1 MALRHG
7 CKTRNGPSSEYATWD
22 SMKQRC
28 LNPNAKA
35 YKNYGA
41 RGITVCERWMSFENF
56 LSDMGRRPSNGFDL
70 DRINNEE
77 GYCKENCRWIE
88 RKANIR
94 NRRNT
99 ISICIDG
106 VTKSATE
113 WAELAG
119 LERHRVALRYEA
131 GWRGQKLLKPSQ
143 KAATIRQAG
152 GVAGVCRSVE
162 DAQALLEEAV

>member
-1 MALRHG
+1 MPIKHG

-28 LNPNAKA
+28 TNPKAKA
-35 YKNYGA
+35 YANYGA

-56 LSDMGRRPSNGFDL
+56 LEDMGSRPGKGFDL

-77 GYCKENCRWIE
+77 GYYKENCRWTE
-88 RKANIR
+88 RKTNIR

-99 ISICIDG
+99 ILVCIDG

-119 LERHRVALRYEA
+119 LERHRVALRYQV
-131 GWRGQKLLKPSQ
+131 GWRGQRLLKPSQ

-152 GVAGVCRSVE
+152 GVAGVCRSVD
-162 DAQALLEEAV
+162 DAVKLLGDV